1 MAHLSVPVEDVVAR
15 VELDGLGVES
25 DCDGEVSCLAGRVR
39 LADLLQED
47 GLRVR
52 HADNLQGKAENTF
65 ISH

>member
-25 DCDGEVSCLAGRVR
+25 DGDGEVSGLARRVR

-52 HADNLQGKAENTF
+52 HADRLQEKWED
-65 ISH
+65 IH